1 MNQGPYRNPL
11 RFVIPRPSYVG
22 GHNQR
27 GLSLIEL
34 VEMSYNLQSRTEYG
48 VSDRA
53 QIHPRAALAPARP
66 DHAHDPKPRT
76 RPAPCR
82 APSFGKG

>member
-1 MNQGPYRNPL
+1 MT
-11 RFVIPRPSYVG
+11 G
-22 GHNQR
+22 GKL
-27 GLSLIEL
+27 GLWG
-34 VEMSYNLQSRTEYG
+34 VRG

-66 DHAHDPKPRT
+66 DHAHDPKPHT